1 MVTSLLWNSSA
12 IQICIPFSMD
22 SVVAWMRDSVL
33 SLNIPDN
40 MQRIYNVETL
50 YILVY
55 LYERDSIK
63 RRWDKRIM
71 CIDAGIL
78 HKALI

>member
-1 MVTSLLWNSSA
+1 
-12 IQICIPFSMD
+12 MD

-55 LYERDSIK
+55 LYETVSSEG
-63 RRWDKRIM
+63 
-71 CIDAGIL
+71 GISVL
-78 HKALI
+78 CVLTQVFYTKNSFDWPTQAVV

>member
-1 MVTSLLWNSSA
+1 
-12 IQICIPFSMD
+12 MD